1 MEYLVIASGVALA
14 VGFRVASLI
23 WEFRDT
29 FARPKRLEPN
39 PVRLHEPRH
48 DGRESRDTRSSR
60 P

>member
-14 VGFRVASLI
+14 VGFRVVSLI

-29 FARPKRLEPN
+29 FARPKQVEPN
-39 PVRLHEPRH
+39 PIWLHEPRL
-48 DGRESRDTRSSR
+48 GGSESRDTRSSR